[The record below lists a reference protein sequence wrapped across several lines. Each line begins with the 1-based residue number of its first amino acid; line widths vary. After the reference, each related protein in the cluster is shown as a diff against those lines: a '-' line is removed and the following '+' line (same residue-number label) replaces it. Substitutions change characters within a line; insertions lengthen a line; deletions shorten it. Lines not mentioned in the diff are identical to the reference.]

1 MRRAA
6 DPSCAVRSTVMECS
20 AGTALVAAMAGCVAS
35 RSDRH
40 DESRSGSARP
50 DAAVRDAEVRDGA
63 VRLTRDLTRIV
74 ILATGMLDEVPNI
87 AGFAEV

>member
-1 MRRAA
+1 
-6 DPSCAVRSTVMECS
+6 
-20 AGTALVAAMAGCVAS
+20 MAGCVAS

-63 VRLTRDLTRIV
+63 VRLTRDSGTDLTRIV